1 MKGATWVTGSK
12 KAQEMP
18 RVDTIGLGANPQS
31 CLWGEA
37 TGLTK
42 QTPTVEEK
50 KGRAVVGERG
60 NEN

>member
-1 MKGATWVTGSK
+1 
-12 KAQEMP
+12 MP

-42 QTPTVEEK
+42 QTLTVEEK